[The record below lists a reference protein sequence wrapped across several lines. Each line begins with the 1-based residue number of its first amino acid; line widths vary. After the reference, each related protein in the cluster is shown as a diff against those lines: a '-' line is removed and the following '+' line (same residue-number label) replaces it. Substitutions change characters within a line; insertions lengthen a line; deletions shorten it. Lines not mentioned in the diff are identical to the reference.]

1 MSLFIPLFLDM
12 RAIFNILHFCAI
24 TFGINTKVIANL
36 VYRIFMASYYD
47 HTLVI
52 NIITNY
58 FS

>member
-12 RAIFNILHFCAI
+12 RAIFYILHFCCI
-24 TFGINTKVIANL
+24 TFGINTKVIGNL
-36 VYRIFMASYYD
+36 VYRFFMASYYD